1 MIQIRNSMFE
11 TNSSSTHVFCIP
23 GTKSLKMPKE
33 IKLSSLDRYVDITT
47 EMSIEDR
54 IAYMYDIA
62 RDNNSEES
70 FIAYLRD
77 KGINVIDDR
86 EYEFDSYMFNH
97 EFNESQLDS
106 FLFDPDAKFLLDP
119 SDSECKKLTDEGYKL
134 IEIHV

>member
-33 IKLSSLDRYVDITT
+33 IKLSSLERYVDITT

-62 RDNNSEES
+62 KDNNSEES
-70 FIAYLRD
+70 FIAYLRA
-77 KGINVIDDR
+77 KGITVIDDR

-97 EFNESQLDS
+97 DFTESELDS
-106 FLFDPDAKFLLDP
+106 FLFDPNAKFLLDP
-119 SDSECKKLTDEGYKL
+119 GSSECKKLEDEGYKL
-134 IEIHV
+134 VEIHV